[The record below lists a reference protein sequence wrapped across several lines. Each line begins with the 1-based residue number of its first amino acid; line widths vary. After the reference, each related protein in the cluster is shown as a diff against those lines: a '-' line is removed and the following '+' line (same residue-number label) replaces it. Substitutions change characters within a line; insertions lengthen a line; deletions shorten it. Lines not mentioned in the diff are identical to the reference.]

1 MIAVER
7 EHAGAE
13 LWLAAGV
20 RLLEEG
26 GVATVKLPALAARV
40 GLTTGSFYHHFSGMQ
55 DFLDQLAARFAV
67 ELRPGLSSA
76 EPGEPRDRLRRLA
89 ALVVRHRI
97 RPLDMAMRDWAM
109 TSSAA
114 AASVQAHDALVLEF
128 LERAFVDMGHPTD
141 EARLRAHL
149 LHAVNT
155 ARTASSWPDD
165 DGMFD
170 RIVDVLAA

>member
-1 MIAVER
+1 MTDEAALR
-7 EHAGAE
+7 GRD
-13 LWLAAGV
+13 LWLDAGQDLLRAGGV
-20 RLLEEG
+20 RTIKVRSIADHL
-26 GVATVKLPALAARV
+26 

-55 DFLDQLAARFAV
+55 DFLDQLAARFGV
-67 ELRPGLSSA
+67 ELRSGLTSA
-76 EPGEPRDRLRRLA
+76 EPDDPREQLRLLA
-89 ALVVRHRI
+89 GLVARHRI
-97 RPLDMAMRDWAM
+97 RPLDIAMRDWAM
-109 TSSAA
+109 TSAAA

-128 LERAFVDMGHPTD
+128 LQRAFVDMGHPID

-149 LHAVNT
+149 LHAVTT

>member
-1 MIAVER
+1 MSDEAALR
-7 EHAGAE
+7 GRD
-13 LWLAAGV
+13 LWLDAGQDLLRAGGV
-20 RLLEEG
+20 RTIKVRSIADHL
-26 GVATVKLPALAARV
+26 

-67 ELRPGLSSA
+67 DLRAGLVSA
-76 EPGEPRDRLRRLA
+76 EPGDPRERLRRLA

-109 TSSAA
+109 TSAVA

-128 LERAFVDMGHPTD
+128 IERAFVDMGHPTD

-155 ARTASSWPDD
+155 ARTSSSWPDD